1 MKKLS
6 IVAALTAIILLVSC
20 GTMNNGTTTSST
32 SGISTTSAAFTSGKG
47 FGTSLTA
54 LYNSYKSAGKLNL
67 NDATNLLNLASLATY
82 ASAIKGNAKNTT
94 FYKEFAA
101 GAVAS
106 SNLITAN
113 NVASIIS
120 SVINTDINSIVNAA
134 RSGNTNT
141 NTNTTTTTN
150 TNNNTTAAVN
160 TLTSVLNAMNNAK

>member
-20 GTMNNGTTTSST
+20 GTMNNGT
-32 SGISTTSAAFTSGKG
+32 TTSAAFTSGKG